1 MKPKKLGGGWHE
13 MIGWTDL
20 PPCQFLLII
29 LSRALPMVSSLIGPQ
44 YHDDEFWTFSESAA
58 EHQTNNFDVKMVP
71 TFSEDFEV

>member
-1 MKPKKLGGGWHE
+1 
-13 MIGWTDL
+13 
-20 PPCQFLLII
+20 
-29 LSRALPMVSSLIGPQ
+29 MVSSLIGPQ